1 MRSSVFCWLCC
12 SRVELDSHRFMETIQ
27 KAIETGELK
36 RSTKFEKWAKAVARR
51 PVPQNVL
58 GAPGGAADDAGLA
71 LVAAIRGRAQQSSSK
86 FLEELERKYA
96 GGLEDKGKKEKK
108 QRR

>member
-27 KAIETGELK
+27 KALEAGELK
-36 RSTKFEKWAKAVARR
+36 RSAKFEKWAKAVARR
-51 PVPQNVL
+51 PVPQDVL

-96 GGLEDKGKKEKK
+96 GGSEDKGKKEKK